1 MKENKRI
8 QAVLKLGS
16 YLRTN
21 FCSNDGETVDVALT
35 EVMRKAEGSNSW
47 FTSIELTH
55 SLKSWGELLTE
66 KQLFEWLASYNLSI
80 VHPKKILLILAG
92 NIPLVGFHD
101 LLVCYISGHNTLVKL
116 SSSDAHLL
124 PFMVNKLNEFNPEDN
139 NTVEFTDEL
148 VTEYDAVIATGSDNS
163 ARYFEHYFSKK
174 PNIIR
179 KNRNSVAVICGD
191 ETAEELHALGED
203 IFRYFGLGCRSVSKI
218 YVPKGYDFDLLFKA
232 VFSYRELINFE
243 KYSNNY
249 DYNKAVYLMSEF
261 KILDNGF
268 LILKEDSSLSSPIG
282 SLFYEFYDSNE
293 QLLQEL
299 NSRKE
304 EIQCVVAKDFL
315 PSEVGFGQTQ
325 KPGLSDYADDIDTL
339 KFVLSL

>member
-21 FCSNDGETVDVALT
+21 FCSNDAETVDADLAH
-35 EVMRKAEGSNSW
+35 VMRKAEGSNSW
-47 FTSIELTH
+47 FTAKELTH
-55 SLKSWGELLTE
+55 SLESWGELLTE
-66 KQLFEWLASYNLSI
+66 KKLFEWLAAYDLSI
-80 VHPKKILLILAG
+80 ADSKKILLILAG

-101 LLVCYISGHNTLVKL
+101 LLVCYLSGHNTLVKL

-124 PFMVNKLNEFNPEDN
+124 PFMVNKLNEFNPEDQN
-139 NTVEFTDEL
+139 AVEFTDEL
-148 VTEYDAVIATGSDNS
+148 VKEYDAVIATGSDNS

-179 KNRNSVAVICGD
+179 KNRNSVAVISGD
-191 ETAEELHALGED
+191 ETAEELYALGED
-203 IFRYFGLGCRSVSKI
+203 VFRYFGLGCRSVSKV

-232 VFSYRELINFE
+232 VFPYSDLINFE

-282 SLFYEFYDSNE
+282 SLFYEFYDSKE

-315 PSEVGFGQTQ
+315 ASEIDFGQTQ

>member
-21 FCSNDGETVDVALT
+21 FCSNDAETVDADLAH
-35 EVMRKAEGSNSW
+35 VMRKAEGSNSW
-47 FTSIELTH
+47 FTAKELTH
-55 SLKSWGELLTE
+55 SLESWGELLT
-66 KQLFEWLASYNLSI
+66 KKKLFEWLAAYDLSI
-80 VHPKKILLILAG
+80 ADSKKILLILAG

-101 LLVCYISGHNTLVKL
+101 LLVCYLSGHNTLVKL

-124 PFMVNKLNEFNPEDN
+124 PFMVNKLNEFNPEDEN
-139 NTVEFTDEL
+139 AVEFTDEL
-148 VTEYDAVIATGSDNS
+148 VKEYDAVIATGSDNS

-179 KNRNSVAVICGD
+179 KNRNSVAVISGD

-203 IFRYFGLGCRSVSKI
+203 VFRYFGLGCRSVSKV

-232 VFSYRELINFE
+232 VFPYSDLINFE

-268 LILKEDSSLSSPIG
+268 LILKEDSSMSSPIG
-282 SLFYEFYDSNE
+282 SLFYEFYDSKE

-315 PSEVGFGQTQ
+315 ASEIDFGQTQ